1 LNKRKEDS
9 RASNSH
15 FFEKLYIRHIRHLV
29 PKNQNF
35 WFAVIL
41 MGFIRV
47 KGHGNHRYA
56 YFVEEEWTEKG
67 PRQSVSEYLGKTE
80 KTKKVREFQIS
91 SNEISALGYEE
102 LVSKLVEAEL
112 LSRGFE
118 KKAKGKM
125 CLALDRK
132 MIVAEL
138 SGRALKLCWKGKLG
152 NERGCVLEMN
162 DGFLCARTFSALIR
176 FRAGLPKNSGEN
188 FTSEPEEGE
197 ELARLVVNA
206 GLSLSSDVFIKLYEK
221 CTGKNLGLAPEKN

>member
-1 LNKRKEDS
+1 
-9 RASNSH
+9 
-15 FFEKLYIRHIRHLV
+15 
-29 PKNQNF
+29 
-35 WFAVIL
+35 

-80 KTKKVREFQIS
+80 KTKKVREFPIFS
-91 SNEISALGYEE
+91 DEISALGYEE

-112 LSRGFE
+112 LSQGFE
-118 KKAKGKM
+118 KKAKGTM
-125 CLALDRK
+125 CLALDGK

-138 SGRALKLCWKGKLG
+138 SGKSLKICIRGKSG
-152 NERGCVLEMN
+152 RRRDCVLEIN
-162 DGFLCARTFSALIR
+162 DGFLCPRTFSALME
-176 FRAGLPKNSGEN
+176 FGAGLPKNTDEN

-197 ELARLVVNA
+197 ELAKLVVNA

-221 CTGKNLGLAPEKN
+221 CTGKNLGAAPEKN